1 MNTISQVFTAIGF
14 LIIAGIVTTTRMRV
28 DTIEEKVDARNNLTS
43 GKANYLPGAAC
54 VIATSAEQT
63 PADIINYARA
73 CGKAHET
80 WLETLKENE
89 E

>member
-1 MNTISQVFTAIGF
+1 MTDR
-14 LIIAGIVTTTRMRV
+14 TTTEIALMLVWLCLVLFLCVAAGGRF
-28 DTIEEKVDARNNLTS
+28 DDIEAKVDVRNNLTS

-73 CGKAHET
+73 CAKAHED
-80 WLETLKENE
+80 WLKEQQ
-89 E
+89 